1 MIWLCSDLH
10 LGHDK
15 EFVWKARGFE
25 SVDEMNHTIID
36 HLIEVVKPDD
46 DLYILGDLIL
56 GNIEEGKKLLRR
68 IPGRVHVICGNHDS
82 AAKIAYY
89 ESLGW
94 DCQWS
99 LLTKMGGYSVL
110 LSHWPTKTINFGA
123 KPLKREVINFCGHSH
138 SIDRFVDFGKLG
150 ACYHVEMDA
159 HNNYPVL
166 LDDALKEIEAHW
178 TKMSNFI

>member
-1 MIWLCSDLH
+1 MIWLTSDLH

-15 EFVWKARGFE
+15 DFVWKARGFE
-25 SVDEMNHTIID
+25 SVDEMNRAIID
-36 HLIEVVKPDD
+36 HLIEVVQPDD

-68 IPGRVHVICGNHDS
+68 IPGKVHVICGNHDS

-99 LLTKMGGYSVL
+99 LLTKIGGYSVL
-110 LSHWPTKTINFGA
+110 LSHWPTLTSNFDL
-123 KPLKREVINFCGHSH
+123 KPLKREVINFHGHTHQESNWTK
-138 SIDRFVDFGKLG
+138 DQF
-150 ACYHVEMDA
+150 CMYHVGMDS
-159 HNNYPVL
+159 HNCYPVAFEDAM
-166 LDDALKEIEAHW
+166 DDIIKDRKKEG
-178 TKMSNFI
+178 KPV